1 MDLGQLM
8 NPKLTALAVAV
19 ILTVAVFAWLYMQ
32 RRRRSTTAE
41 MRQRSG
47 PEYER
52 AVGEQGPERRAEAQL
67 AAREKRVEQL
77 KIHDLDSAKRE
88 LFAGQWQVLQS
99 RFVDDPK
106 AAVMEADALVSTF
119 MQARGYPVADFNQL
133 AADISVDHPRVVA
146 NYRSAHEIVLRLGKG
161 EANTEDL
168 RTAMIHYRSLFEEL
182 VQVPT
187 AVKIKAVA

>member
-41 MRQRSG
+41 MRQRVG

-106 AAVMEADALVSTF
+106 AAVTEADALVSTF

-187 AVKIKAVA
+187 AVEIKAVA

>member
-19 ILTVAVFAWLYMQ
+19 ILTVAVFAWLYVQ

-41 MRQRSG
+41 MRQRFG

-106 AAVMEADALVSTF
+106 AAVTEADALVSTF

-187 AVKIKAVA
+187 AVEIKAVA

>member
-19 ILTVAVFAWLYMQ
+19 ILTVAVFAWLYVQ

-41 MRQRSG
+41 MRQRFG

-106 AAVMEADALVSTF
+106 AAVTEADALVSTF

-187 AVKIKAVA
+187 AVESKAVA

>member
-19 ILTVAVFAWLYMQ
+19 ILTVAVFAWLFVQ
-32 RRRRSTTAE
+32 RRRRSTTEE
-41 MRQRSG
+41 MRQRVG

-106 AAVMEADALVSTF
+106 AAVTEADALVSTF

-146 NYRSAHEIVLRLGKG
+146 NDRSAHEIALQLGKG

-187 AVKIKAVA
+187 AVEIKEVA

>member
-19 ILTVAVFAWLYMQ
+19 ILTVAVFAWLYVQ
-32 RRRRSTTAE
+32 RRRRSTTEE
-41 MRQRSG
+41 MRQRFG
-47 PEYER
+47 PEY
-52 AVGEQGPERRAEAQL
+52 VGEQGPEHRAEAQL

-106 AAVMEADALVSTF
+106 AAVTEADALVSTF

-146 NYRSAHEIVLRLGKG
+146 NYRSANEIVLRLGKG

-187 AVKIKAVA
+187 AVESKAVA

>member
-19 ILTVAVFAWLYMQ
+19 ILTVAVFAWLYVQ

-41 MRQRSG
+41 MRQRFG

>member
-19 ILTVAVFAWLYMQ
+19 ILTVAVFAWLYVQ
-32 RRRRSTTAE
+32 RRRKSTTAE
-41 MRQRSG
+41 MRQRFG
-47 PEYER
+47 PEYELVVR
-52 AVGEQGPERRAEAQL
+52 QHGSRRRAEAQL

-106 AAVMEADALVSTF
+106 AAVTEADELVSTF

-133 AADISVDHPRVVA
+133 AADVSVDHPRVVA
-146 NYRSAHEIVLRLGKG
+146 NYRSALEIVLLLGKE

-187 AVKIKAVA
+187 AVEIKAVA